1 VTLIGHEDALAWL
14 RRALQTDR
22 LAHAYLIT
30 GPRSVGKRTFALE
43 IAQALN
49 CQAPDVAE
57 RPDHTCQHC
66 RLIQRGVH
74 PDVRVVRRAPE
85 RRMISMRP
93 SAAGGPAREYSDNVF
108 FIQSDAQLKP
118 VMGRAKVYVIVNAEE
133 LAEDAGNRLL
143 KTIEEPPPF
152 VVFLLTAVERG
163 GVLPTIASRCQ
174 EIRLRPAPR
183 ATLAAA
189 LVASGTA
196 PERAEQL
203 AALAGGRQGWAVS
216 AARESTLFEQQ
227 QTYARQLV
235 DALGGSRL
243 ERLLRARALAER
255 WATRPEVVRE
265 TLRVWM
271 SWWRDVMLVQLG
283 LLDRVVHLEAGE
295 RAALTH
301 AAELIDRPTARQAA
315 ARIQQTL
322 ADLDTNVN
330 ARLALDLLLLRLP
343 TVPSRES
350 HSPEGTQTTRDQ
362 AASTKGVV
370 ARTVRY
376 G

>member
-1 VTLIGHEDALAWL
+1 MTLIGHEDALAWL
-14 RRALQTDR
+14 RRALATDR
-22 LAHAYLIT
+22 VGHAYLIT

-49 CQAPDVAE
+49 CQAVDVGD

-66 RLIQRGVH
+66 RLIQRSVH

-93 SAAGGPAREYSDNVF
+93 SAAGGPVRDYADNVL

-118 VMGRAKVYVIVNAEE
+118 VMGRAKVYIIVNAEE
-133 LAEDAGNRLL
+133 LAEDAADRLL

-163 GVLPTIASRCQ
+163 AVLPTIASRCQ
-174 EIRLRPAPR
+174 EIRLRPAGR
-183 ATLAAA
+183 TELAAA
-189 LVASGTA
+189 LVAHGT
-196 PERAEQL
+196 PPDRAEQL

-216 AARESTLFEQQ
+216 AARESALFEQQ

-235 DALGGSRL
+235 EVLGGSRL
-243 ERLLRARALAER
+243 ERLLLARSLSER
-255 WATRPEVVRE
+255 WASQPETVRE

-271 SWWRDVMLVQLG
+271 SWWRDVVLVQLG
-283 LLDRVVHLEAGE
+283 LRERIVHLEPGE
-295 RAALTH
+295 RAALTR
-301 AAELIDRPTARQAA
+301 AAEKVDRAA
-315 ARIQQTL
+315 AREAAAMLQRTL

-343 TVPSRES
+343 AV
-350 HSPEGTQTTRDQ
+350 G
-362 AASTKGVV
+362 
-370 ARTVRY
+370 
-376 G
+376 

>member
-1 VTLIGHEDALAWL
+1 VTLIGHRDALAWL
-14 RRALQTDR
+14 RRALAADR

-49 CQAPDVAE
+49 CLAADVGD
-57 RPDHTCQHC
+57 RPDHTCQQC
-66 RLIQRGVH
+66 RLIMRGVH

-85 RRMISMRP
+85 RRMISLKPATNP
-93 SAAGGPAREYSDNVF
+93 SGGRDSASTTTDNVQ
-108 FIQSDAQLKP
+108 FIQSDAQLRP
-118 VMGRAKVYVIVNAEE
+118 VMGRSKVYVIVNAEE

-143 KTIEEPPPF
+143 KTLEEPPPF

-163 GVLPTIASRCQ
+163 AVLPTIASRCQ

-183 ATLAAA
+183 QELADA
-189 LVASGTA
+189 LAASGTD
-196 PERAEQL
+196 PERARQL
-203 AALAGGRQGWAVS
+203 AALAGGRQGWAV
-216 AARESTLFEQQ
+216 AAANDAQLFEQQ

-235 DALGGSRL
+235 EAVGGSRL
-243 ERLLRARALAER
+243 DRLLRARALSER
-255 WATRPEVVRE
+255 WYSHPETVRE

-283 LLDRVVHLEAGE
+283 LTNRMVHLEAGE
-295 RAALTH
+295 QAALTATAEQVDP
-301 AAELIDRPTARQAA
+301 AAARQAA
-315 ARIQQTL
+315 AAIQQTL

-343 TVPSRES
+343 R
-350 HSPEGTQTTRDQ
+350 
-362 AASTKGVV
+362 
-370 ARTVRY
+370 ARMA
-376 G
+376 

>member
-1 VTLIGHEDALAWL
+1 MTLIGNDEARAWL
-14 RRALQTDR
+14 GRALQSGR

-49 CQAPDVAE
+49 CQAPDVAD
-57 RPDHTCQHC
+57 RPDHTCHDC

-85 RRMISMRP
+85 RRLISMRP
-93 SAAGGPAREYSDNVF
+93 SAAPGPAREYADNVQ
-108 FIQSDAQLKP
+108 FIQADAQLRP
-118 VMGRAKVYVIVNAEE
+118 VMGRVKAYIIVNAEE

-163 GVLPTIASRCQ
+163 AVLPTIASRCQ

-183 ATLAAA
+183 AELAKA

-196 PERAEQL
+196 PERAHQL
-203 AALAGGRQGWAVS
+203 AALAGGRVGWAVS
-216 AARESTLFEQQ
+216 AARDTAIFEQQ
-227 QTYARQLV
+227 QIYARQLV
-235 DALGGSRL
+235 EALSGSRL
-243 ERLLRARALAER
+243 ERLLRARALSER
-255 WATRPEVVRE
+255 WTVQPETVRE

-271 SWWRDVMLVQLG
+271 SWWRDVLLVQLG
-283 LLDRVVHLEAGE
+283 LFSRIVHLEEAE
-295 RAALTH
+295 QTAIRNTAEQVDRA
-301 AAELIDRPTARQAA
+301 TARKAA
-315 ARIQQTL
+315 ADIQQTL

-330 ARLALDLLLLRLP
+330 SRLALDLLLLRLP
-343 TVPSRES
+343 
-350 HSPEGTQTTRDQ
+350 
-362 AASTKGVV
+362 GV
-370 ARTVRY
+370 R
-376 G
+376 

>member
-1 VTLIGHEDALAWL
+1 MSLIGHADALAWL
-14 RRALQTDR
+14 RRALQTGR

-30 GPRSVGKRTFALE
+30 GPRSVGKRTFAME

-49 CQAPDVAE
+49 CQAPDVTG

-93 SAAGGPAREYSDNVF
+93 SAVPGPAREYSDNVF

-118 VMGRAKVYVIVNAEE
+118 VMGRSKVYVIVNAEE

-143 KTIEEPPPF
+143 KTIEEPPRF
-152 VVFLLTAVERG
+152 VLFLLTAIERG

-183 ATLAAA
+183 AEVADA
-189 LVASGTA
+189 LVASGTV
-196 PERAEQL
+196 PERAQQL

-216 AARESTLFEQQ
+216 AARNPALFEQQ
-227 QTYARQLV
+227 QTYAAQLV
-235 DALGGSRL
+235 DALRGSRL
-243 ERLLRARALAER
+243 ERLLRARALSER
-255 WATRPEVVRE
+255 WTSQPETVRE
-265 TLRVWM
+265 TLRGWM
-271 SWWRDVMLVQLG
+271 SWWRDVLLVQLG
-283 LLDRVVHLEAGE
+283 LPNRIVHLESGE
-295 RAALTH
+295 QAALRRAAQQVDR
-301 AAELIDRPTARQAA
+301 AAARQATA
-315 ARIQQTL
+315 AIQQTL

-330 ARLALDLLLLRLP
+330 PRLALDLLLLRLP
-343 TVPSRES
+343 IVP
-350 HSPEGTQTTRDQ
+350 
-362 AASTKGVV
+362 
-370 ARTVRY
+370 
-376 G
+376 